1 MHVPAFA
8 SFTLDL
14 MEQDARM
21 KKLCLPRKMQTIA
34 HSLLFCTLLAGCG
47 TVALHKQT
55 SVPPQTAQNMTVT
68 QLRVGDAPADQVF
81 SFEVT
86 IGNPITLIPVDG
98 GAPSMIVV
106 NTNRLEL
113 SRTAGK
119 MQALSVTPLK
129 PGSYSA
135 ADITIQGPSLTYA
148 KTLLTPTPVTLID
161 QVNGADKT
169 VRINFNPPLTVGNDP
184 VVLNLDINLPASL
197 VTNGAGNISAINFTE
212 SSFFFS
218 VQPVGI
224 QGQQQDN
231 NGEFEDETGKVIE
244 VSSSGFVLQTG
255 QSGSRLPFVVDGT
268 TTLPGGLH
276 LQDLLGRIV
285 QIEGFTH
292 SDGTLFAQQVEDL
305 GAQNATQA
313 EGTITTVGSFN
324 VPTLLEFAAQDGA
337 GNGFTSAQIGQD
349 FMVDISSLPSAA
361 FATDYGD
368 CDMSGLASPAT
379 NFPFDS
385 THLKAGQRIE
395 IITQSGVTANQP
407 IVPVQA
413 RLQQQA
419 IGGTVSNFAALPGG
433 SSSFDLLLPADS
445 YLTLLSKETSIHV
458 LTQPKTD
465 YRGADVGNGSVI
477 RVRGPL
483 FWTGTQFNMVARRI
497 TQ

>member
-1 MHVPAFA
+1 
-8 SFTLDL
+8 
-14 MEQDARM
+14 M
-21 KKLCLPRKMQTIA
+21 KNFCLPRKMQTVA
-34 HSLLFCTLLAGCG
+34 HSLLFCTLLSGCG
-47 TVALHKQT
+47 AVALRKP
-55 SVPPQTAQNMTVT
+55 SSAPPPAAQNMTVT

-86 IGNPITLIPVDG
+86 IGNPISLIPVG
-98 GAPSMIVV
+98 GGDPSTIAV

-129 PGSYSA
+129 PGSYAA
-135 ADITIQGPSLTYA
+135 ADITIQSPSLTYA
-148 KTLLTPTPVTLID
+148 KTLLTSAPVTLIGS
-161 QVNGADKT
+161 VTGADQT
-169 VRINFNPPLTVGNDP
+169 VHINFNPPLTVGNDP
-184 VVLNLDINLPASL
+184 VVLNLDINLPSAL
-197 VTNGAGNISAINFTE
+197 VSNGAGNISGINFTE
-212 SSFFFS
+212 SSFMFS
-218 VQPVGI
+218 VQPVGV
-224 QGQQQDN
+224 QGMQQDD
-231 NGEFEDETGKVIE
+231 NGEFEDETGKIIE
-244 VSSSGFVLQTG
+244 VSSGGFVLQTG

-268 TTLPGGLH
+268 STLPSGLQ
-276 LQDLLGRIV
+276 LSALLGRIV
-285 QIEGFTH
+285 QIEGFTR
-292 SDGTLFAQQVEDL
+292 SDGTLFAQQIEDL

-337 GNGFTSAQIGQD
+337 GSGFTTAQIGQD
-349 FMVDISSLPSAA
+349 FMVDISSLPVDA

-368 CDMSGLASPAT
+368 CDMSALASPAT

-395 IITQSGVTANQP
+395 IITQSGVSASQP
-407 IVPVQA
+407 IIPIQA
-413 RLQQQA
+413 RLEQQA
-419 IGGTVSNFAALPGG
+419 IGGTVSNFVALPGG

-483 FWTGTQFNMVARRI
+483 FWTGTHFNMVARRI

>member
-1 MHVPAFA
+1 
-8 SFTLDL
+8 
-14 MEQDARM
+14 M
-21 KKLCLPRKMQTIA
+21 KKLSLPRKMQTFA

-47 TVALHKQT
+47 TVALHKQ
-55 SVPPQTAQNMTVT
+55 SISAPPQSQNMTVT

-86 IGNPITLIPVDG
+86 IGNPISLIPVGG
-98 GAPSMIVV
+98 GAPSTIAV
-106 NTNRLEL
+106 NMNRLEL

-119 MQALSVTPLK
+119 MQALSVMPLK

-135 ADITIQGPSLTYA
+135 ADITIQGPALTYA

-161 QVNGADKT
+161 RVNGADQT
-169 VRINFNPPLTVGNDP
+169 VHINFNPPLTVGNDP
-184 VVLNLDINLPASL
+184 VVLNLDINLPAAL
-197 VTNGAGNISAINFTE
+197 VSDGAGNIRGVNFTE
-212 SSFFFS
+212 SSFAFS
-218 VQPVGI
+218 VQPVGV
-224 QGQQQDN
+224 QGRQQDD

-255 QSGSRLPFVVDGT
+255 QSGSRLPFVVDGA
-268 TTLPGGLH
+268 TTLPSGVH
-276 LQDLLGRIV
+276 LPDLLGRIV
-285 QIEGFTH
+285 QIEGFTR

-305 GAQNATQA
+305 GDQNATVT

-324 VPTLLEFAAQDGA
+324 VPTMLEFAAQDGA
-337 GNGFTSAQIGQD
+337 GSGFSNTQIGQD
-349 FMVDISSLPSAA
+349 FLVDISSLPATA

-368 CDMSGLASPAT
+368 CDMSGLASPAI

-395 IITQSGVTANQP
+395 IITQGGVSASQP

-419 IGGTVSNFAALPGG
+419 ISGTVSNFAALPGG
-433 SSSFDLLLPADS
+433 SSTFDLFLPDDS
-445 YLTLLSKETSIHV
+445 YLTLLSGQTSIHIF
-458 LTQPKTD
+458 TQPKTD
-465 YRGADVGNGSVI
+465 YRASNIANGSAI